1 MPAIQPDAPALLDAA
16 IDYLER
22 ELLPTLAGYH
32 RFQCRV
38 TVNVLAQVRREL
50 ALAPGQAEAERARL
64 IALLGAGPDGERDA
78 LSRELAARIRAGD
91 IALDDPALLDHLRQ
105 SLVEALRINNPR
117 WLGEPEAPGEP
128 ERG

>member
-1 MPAIQPDAPALLDAA
+1 MPAIKPDARALLDAA

-22 ELLPTLAGYH
+22 ELLPSLAGYH

-50 ALAPGQAEAERARL
+50 ALAPGQADAERSRL
-64 IALLGAGPDGERDA
+64 LALLGHPGERDA
-78 LSRELAARIRAGD
+78 LSRELAARIRAGEL
-91 IALDDPALLDHLRQ
+91 ALDDPALLDHLRQ
-105 SLVEALRINNPR
+105 SLVEALRINNPK
-117 WLGEPEAPGEP
+117 WIGEPGEP

>member
-1 MPAIQPDAPALLDAA
+1 MPASKPEATVLLDAA

-22 ELLPTLAGYH
+22 ELLPALAGYH

-50 ALAPGQAEAERARL
+50 VLAPGQADAERARL
-64 IALLGAGPDGERDA
+64 VALLGHPGERDE

-91 IALDDPALLDHLRQ
+91 LALDDPALLEHLRR
-105 SLVEALRINNPR
+105 SLLEALRINNPR
-117 WLGEPEAPGEP
+117 WIGESGDPD
-128 ERG
+128 RN

>member
-50 ALAPGQAEAERARL
+50 ALAPGHADAERSRL
-64 IALLGAGPDGERDA
+64 IALLGHPGERDA

-91 IALDDPALLDHLRQ
+91 IALDDPELLDHLRQ
-105 SLVEALRINNPR
+105 SLVEALRINNPK
-117 WLGEPEAPGEP
+117 WLGEPESAGEP
-128 ERG
+128 KRG

>member
-1 MPAIQPDAPALLDAA
+1 MPASKPDAAALLDAA

-22 ELLPTLAGYH
+22 ELSPTLTGYH

-50 ALAPGQAEAERARL
+50 ALAPAQSDAERARL
-64 IALLGAGPDGERDA
+64 VALLGHAGERDE
-78 LSRELAARIRAGD
+78 LSRELAARIRGGAV
-91 IALDDPALLDHLRQ
+91 ALDDPALLEHLRL

-117 WLGEPEAPGEP
+117 WIGEGDP